1 MSNNPTSKLL
11 TFQSLISDCKYEVVL
26 PIIQRDYAQGRE
38 GKEELRENFLN
49 SLHGAVTT
57 GEKLELDFVYGDVR
71 KGIFK
76 PLDGQQ
82 RLTTLF
88 LLHWYAATKN
98 PSITNTENILSKF
111 TYETRTSSREFC
123 ENLVSK
129 GINYDETKSV
139 SELIVDS
146 SWFFLSWKRD
156 PTIQSMLKMLDAIHE
171 KFKAENETLWDRLN
185 NISFHFIELQDFG
198 LSDDLYIKMNARGK
212 PLTEFENF
220 KAKFEQFIEHNKWED
235 RMDLKDTFAHKIDTV
250 WTDLFWKH
258 RKTKKSLIDFE
269 ILTFFSALAIESY
282 ALNNNDE
289 KVRQLYNNPSQIKV
303 EDFENK
309 DLFDYLLETLDL
321 YSKENFDCLKLEKV
335 PMWNY
340 NNDSTLFLE
349 IIKNNSNDINGRYI
363 GATYA
368 QRILF
373 AAQTKYLIDN
383 QNIDENFQNWMRF
396 ARNIV
401 EHSTID
407 SPTTYIN
414 AIKALYTLL
423 PFKVN
428 ILQNLKDGN
437 CDNVRFFGTQIKEEK
452 IKAILI
458 LNNPGMN
465 WNMQIDHA
473 EDHGLFRGNIGFL
486 FNNAENSNFDIFKK
500 WKEKAFEFFYEKGVT
515 NLYKTNSIL
524 MRSLISRFDK
534 WGLLWDKMP
543 FDSSKEN
550 WSRLLKNSKIIF
562 YLQIILDTE
571 RIEDLENMV
580 LQDSNMGEPTHR
592 LVHEDLYKS
601 LILNVIPEGS
611 FLRWEYNNYILY
623 PYNTR
628 AEWKKYVIGNDRNK
642 ILSEHYDKIST
653 DQRLKF
659 DEKLLSYFWGWD
671 IYFQYQN
678 IKYVWKYNDKII
690 NVNTDK
696 EEIIDLFLTKI

>member
-1 MSNNPTSKLL
+1 MSSNPTSKLL
-11 TFQSLISDCKYEVVL
+11 TFQSLISDCKYEVVM

-49 SLHGAVTT
+49 SLHSAVMT

-98 PSITNTENILSKF
+98 PSVTNTENILSKF

-123 ENLVSK
+123 NDLVTK
-129 GINYDETKSV
+129 GIVYDESKVISK
-139 SELIVDS
+139 LIVDS

-156 PTIQSMLKMLDAIHE
+156 PTIQSMLTMLDSIHE
-171 KFKAENETLWDRLN
+171 KFQTEDGTLWDRLN
-185 NISFHFIELQDFG
+185 NISFHFIELQNFG

-220 KAKFEQFIEHNKWED
+220 KAKFEQFIDHNKWED
-235 RMDLKDTFAHKIDTV
+235 GVDIKDSFAHKIDTS

-258 RKTKKSLIDFE
+258 RKTKKSIIDFE
-269 ILTFFSALAIESY
+269 ILTFFSAIAIERY
-282 ALNNNDE
+282 ALDSNDE
-289 KVRQLYNNPSQIKV
+289 KIRQLYNNPSQIKV
-303 EDFENK
+303 EDFNNK
-309 DLFDYLLETLDL
+309 DWFDYLLKTLDL
-321 YSKENFDCLKLEKV
+321 YSHENFDFLKFEEL

-340 NNDSTLFLE
+340 INENSLFLE
-349 IIKNNSNDINGRYI
+349 IINNNSNERSGNYI

-373 AAQTKYLIDN
+373 AAQTNYLIDN
-383 QNIDENFQNWMRF
+383 HNIDGNFHNWMRF
-396 ARNIV
+396 MRNIV

-407 SPTTYIN
+407 SAITYIT
-414 AIKALYTLL
+414 AMKALYTLL
-423 PFKVN
+423 PFKLD

-437 CDNVRFFGTQIKEEK
+437 CDNIQFFGTQIKEEK
-452 IKAILI
+452 IKAILK
-458 LNNPGMN
+458 LNNDGIN
-465 WNMQIDHA
+465 WTQKINQA

-500 WKEKAFEFFYEKGVT
+500 WKEKAFEFFDEKGVT

-534 WGLLWDKMP
+534 WELLWGRVP

-550 WSRLLKNSKIIF
+550 WNRLLKNYKRIS

-571 RIEDLENMV
+571 RLEDLEKMV
-580 LQDSNMGEPTHR
+580 LQDSSMGEPTQKI
-592 LVHEDLYKS
+592 VHEDLYKS
-601 LILNVIPEGS
+601 LILNVIPDGS
-611 FLRWEYNNYILY
+611 FLRWEYDNYILY

-642 ILSEHYDKIST
+642 ILSKHSDKIST
-653 DQRLKF
+653 DHTLKF
-659 DEKLLSYFWGWD
+659 DEKPLPYFWGWD
-671 IYFQYQN
+671 IYFQYQD
-678 IKYVWKYNDKII
+678 IQYVWKYNDKII

-696 EEIIDLFLTKI
+696 EEIIDLFLVKL